1 MKKLIILSAIA
12 MSGLF
17 YNTASAQVRVHFG
30 FGFGPRRVVYATAP
44 VVVEQAP
51 VYEQATPVYDQ
62 NAQVYDNSN
71 NDYYYLPD
79 VDAYYDV
86 TAQCYYYNDGA
97 NWISAAYLPG
107 EYGNYDWRNARRFEV
122 RAPRPYLHDDIYRSR
137 FNGREGG
144 VFVNNN
150 YNHGWDEHFNNRQQ
164 AYNQHFDNR
173 NQSYQQHFDN
183 RSQENFNRP
192 SNQNNRFVRD
202 SRGGSERFNQ
212 YRPQGENHRMSKF

>member
-17 YNTASAQVRVHFG
+17 YNTANAQIRVHVG

-51 VYEQATPVYDQ
+51 VYDQ
-62 NAQVYDNSN
+62 SEQVYDNN
-71 NDYYYLPD
+71 NDDYYYLPD

-107 EYGNYDWRNARRFEV
+107 EYRNYDWRNARRFEV
-122 RAPRPYLHDDIYRSR
+122 RAARPYLHNDFYRSR

-144 VFVNNN
+144 VFANNN
-150 YNHGWDEHFNNRQQ
+150 YNRNMKE
-164 AYNQHFDNR
+164 HFDNR
-173 NQSYQQHFDN
+173 NQNYQQHFDN
-183 RSQENFNRP
+183 RGQQNFNRP
-192 SNQNNRFVRD
+192 SNQNNGFGRD
-202 SRGGSERFNQ
+202 TRGGSEHFTQ
-212 YRPQGENHRMSKF
+212 YRPQGENHSRMSKF